1 MDISGSSCAAC
12 LTAVFAACTAV
23 GGIADKIAVWGYVLD
38 KTPTACPFVF
48 GKTDY
53 SLERAAAEFG
63 FSKAMYMNSCF
74 NQEYLD
80 KNFKYWDRE
89 CFENCVDNRLKD
101 VQLEKL
107 RGLDEVWCATTHGK
121 KLESSIAIARLS
133 LKYPNIVGVNFDD
146 FNGANSELGMSVEK
160 MRELKAAM
168 RAINPKMKISVVSYV
183 KDSNGTDFD
192 LTPYRGEIDHVSRW
206 KWVTETNYW
215 HNLRA
220 DVAELRR
227 QVGPE
232 AKIVHGLYIHNFAKD
247 MKCPEALPLDYFKL
261 SAAAALD
268 AVADGTL
275 DGIILPQV
283 AWYSMPTHREHFD
296 WFLRRVRDMDRAAV
310 LPAGATVGMTQ
321 ADVNYVIA
329 AATKPGGIH
338 FAGAEPDP
346 LFTGDGHCV
355 PHFSPKCMH
364 NQQAEK
370 GKSPWQ
376 QGRH

>member
-1 MDISGSSCAAC
+1 MKYTKVAYICCALAAC
-12 LTAVFAACTAV
+12 SSAGEL
-23 GGIADKIAVWGYVLD
+23 ADKIAVWGYVLD

-48 GKTDY
+48 GKTEY

-63 FSKAMYMNSCF
+63 FSKAVYMNSCF

-80 KNFKYWDRE
+80 KNFEYWDRE

-121 KLESSIAIARLS
+121 KLESSIAIAKLS

-146 FNGANSELGMSVEK
+146 FNGDNSELGMPVEK

-168 RAINPKMKISVVSYV
+168 RAINPKLKISVVSYV
-183 KDSNGTDFD
+183 KDANDTNYD
-192 LTPYRGEIDHVSRW
+192 LTPFRGVIDHVSRW
-206 KWVTETNYW
+206 KWLTETNYW

-220 DVAELRR
+220 DIAELRR
-227 QVGPE
+227 QVGPK
-232 AKIVHGLYIHNFAKD
+232 AKIVHGLYIHNFAKG
-247 MKCPEALPLDYFKL
+247 MKCTEALPLEYFKL
-261 SAAAALD
+261 SASAALD

-296 WFLRRVRDMDRAAV
+296 WFLEKVRAMDMKNV
-310 LPAGATVGMTQ
+310 MK
-321 ADVNYVIA
+321 N
-329 AATKPGGIH
+329 GGN
-338 FAGAEPDP
+338 E
-346 LFTGDGHCV
+346 
-355 PHFSPKCMH
+355 
-364 NQQAEK
+364 
-370 GKSPWQ
+370 
-376 QGRH
+376 